1 MKKKEYLTPGVQVIE
16 TGKMALLAGSGIIS
30 NLDTGVGGL
39 DEGGSLDPDAPELL
53 DVSSGLNELE
63 IEL

>member
-30 NLDTGVGGL
+30 NLDTGFGGL